1 MEKWWKFFKE
11 FFKDSVLKNFQNF
24 FKKLKTFQ
32 KFIKSTDFF
41 RNNCKIWRKLEKIM
55 EFFEKVVKFSENYK
69 KWRNFLKKFS
79 NFRKLEKW
87 RNFVEKVS
95 NFLKNM
101 GKMTYWIYI
110 FAIHPAPPPHPT
122 HHYPLILSRPF
133 CLRRINSFFLIFPYT
148 RRIKSDNFWPQKCF
162 FPKI

>member
-1 MEKWWKFFKE
+1 MVEIFQRIFQRFGVEKFSE
-11 FFKDSVLKNFQNF
+11 FFQKVENFPEIH
-24 FKKLKTFQ
+24 KKYR
-32 KFIKSTDFF
+32 FF

-69 KWRNFLKKFS
+69 KWRNFLRKFS
-79 NFRKLEKW
+79 NFQKLKEW

-133 CLRRINSFFLIFPYT
+133 CLRRINSFLVTFPYT

-162 FPKI
+162 VPKI